1 MIDERNTLFSR
12 IGLTPGTEAHTQFY
26 REHPSYAAADAPLHG
41 VSFTSQLTLDPSL
54 KTTFLQR
61 IQAHT
66 DWIVKEHHRVV
77 KRAVNPQVRSV
88 QTHTIKEQCTALG
101 AVDVQIIALN
111 HDDYYSHH
119 GTVKD
124 VLGLALNGVPIEPK
138 YPTAILFAFKMDET
152 PLHQS
157 PYAESLQETMRVYTQ
172 VAHTAFVLTEW
183 LKDHGYD
190 ASAQHREFYELPLVP
205 LAHKHRFGT
214 VGMANHMLHPEFG
227 NAIRLGAVLT
237 TAPLQPEVREA
248 FDVRRFCRRCALCLM
263 NCPTQAIK
271 AHEKP
276 NTPFYRFDEHRC
288 FTMFQGVG
296 TDCSLCLSS
305 CPFSSPVLNATVL
318 NSLKDDAAIDAWFR
332 QYLTQLGRKRRPVK
346 PSTVKERGTLGINL

>member
-12 IGLTPGTEAHTQFY
+12 IGLTPKTVAHEQFY
-26 REHPSYAAADAPLHG
+26 REHPTFEAVDEPLHG
-41 VSFTSQLTLDPSL
+41 VSFALHLKLDTKL
-54 KTTFLQR
+54 KAALFQR
-61 IQAHT
+61 VQAHT
-66 DWIVKEHHRVV
+66 DWIVKEHHRVS
-77 KRAVNPQVRSV
+77 KRAVNSHVRSIDSNTLKQHLV
-88 QTHTIKEQCTALG
+88 ALG
-101 AVDVQIIALN
+101 AVDVQIVSLSP
-111 HDDYYSHH
+111 DDYYSHH

-124 VLGLALNGVPIEPK
+124 ILGLALNGVAIEPK
-138 YPTAILFAFKMDET
+138 YATAILFAFKMDTE

-157 PYAESLQETMRVYTQ
+157 PYVESYLETMRVYTQ
-172 VAHTAFVLTEW
+172 VAHAAFVLSEW
-183 LKDHGYD
+183 FKDHGYA

-214 VGMANHMLHPEFG
+214 VGMANHILHPVFG

-237 TAPLQPEVREA
+237 SAPLPHESREP

-271 AHEKP
+271 AHPKP

-296 TDCSLCLSS
+296 TDCSLCLVS
-305 CPFSSPVLNATVL
+305 CPFSDDALDATVV
-318 NSLKDDAAIDAWFR
+318 NALKDDATIDAWLKE
-332 QYLTQLGRKRRPVK
+332 YLTRLGPKRRPAK
-346 PSTVKERGTLGINL
+346 PSTLKERGTLGINL